1 MAVVGS
7 TGSASSLA
15 DDLSIDRRN
24 LAANEQTASDK
35 DMFMRLMLAQ
45 MKNQN
50 PLNPQDGT
58 QFLSQLAQF
67 SQLEGIGKINSS
79 IQDMS
84 SMFKSTQ
91 TLQATTLVG
100 REVQVDG
107 GTTFFDGSK
116 PSTGIIKAGQ
126 AATDC
131 MVKVRDSSGALVFS
145 SKLGDIGANESGFA
159 WDGADNSGN
168 PLKPGNYTFS
178 VEGLIG
184 GKTVALETAMN
195 QRVSSVS
202 IAGGPGGGM
211 MLNLAGGSSIGADKV
226 TKIR

>member
-1 MAVVGS
+1 MAVVGT
-7 TGSASSLA
+7 TGTSSLA

-24 LAANEQTASDK
+24 VAANNQASADK

-84 SMFKSTQ
+84 TMFKSTQ

-100 REVQVDG
+100 REVQTDG
-107 GTTFFDGSK
+107 GTTFFDGNNT
-116 PSTGIIKAGQ
+116 STGVIKAGQ

-131 MVKVRDSSGALVFS
+131 IIKVRDSRGATVFTGT
-145 SKLGDIGANESGFA
+145 LGDIGANESGFA
-159 WDGADNSGN
+159 WDGSDNAGN
-168 PLKPGNYTFS
+168 PVPPGNYSFA
-178 VEGLIG
+178 VEGRIG
-184 GKTVALETAMN
+184 GKTVALDTAMN

-202 IAGGPGGGM
+202 IAGGPGGSM
-211 MLNLAGGSSIGADKV
+211 MLNLAGGSSISADKV

>member
-7 TGSASSLA
+7 TGTTGALM

-24 LAANEQTASDK
+24 IPARDQASADK

-84 SMFKSTQ
+84 TMFKSTQ

-100 REVQVDG
+100 REVQIDG
-107 GTTFFDGSK
+107 GTSFFDGSN
-116 PSTGIIKAGQ
+116 PNTGVIKAGQ

-131 MVKVRDSSGALVFS
+131 IFKVRDSSGAMVYNAT
-145 SKLGDIGANESGFA
+145 LGDIGANEAGFGWA
-159 WDGADNSGN
+159 GTDSNGN
-168 PLKPGNYTFS
+168 PVPPGNYTFT
-178 VEGLIG
+178 VEGRIG
-184 GKTVALETAMN
+184 GKTVALDTAMN

-202 IAGGPGGGM
+202 IAGGPGGSM
-211 MLNLAGGSSIGADKV
+211 ILNLAGGSSISADKV

>member
-7 TGSASSLA
+7 TGTSSLA

-24 LAANEQTASDK
+24 VAANNQASADK

-84 SMFKSTQ
+84 TMFKSTQ

-100 REVQVDG
+100 REVQTDG
-107 GTTFFDGSK
+107 GTTFFDGSN
-116 PSTGIIKAGQ
+116 PSTGVIKAGQ

-131 MVKVRDSSGALVFS
+131 IIKVRDSRGATVFTGT
-145 SKLGDIGANESGFA
+145 LGDVGANESGFA
-159 WDGADNSGN
+159 WDGSDNAGN
-168 PLKPGNYTFS
+168 PVPPGNYNFAI
-178 VEGLIG
+178 EGRIG
-184 GKTVALETAMN
+184 GKTVALDTAMN

-202 IAGGPGGGM
+202 IAGGPGGSM
-211 MLNLAGGSSIGADKV
+211 MLNLAGGSSISADKV

>member
-7 TGSASSLA
+7 TGTTGALM

-24 LAANEQTASDK
+24 IPARDQASADK

-84 SMFKSTQ
+84 TMFKSTQ

-100 REVQVDG
+100 REVQIDG
-107 GTTFFDGSK
+107 GTSFFDGSN
-116 PSTGIIKAGQ
+116 PNTGVIKAGQ

-131 MVKVRDSSGALVFS
+131 
-145 SKLGDIGANESGFA
+145 I
-159 WDGADNSGN
+159 
-168 PLKPGNYTFS
+168 
-178 VEGLIG
+178 
-184 GKTVALETAMN
+184 
-195 QRVSSVS
+195 
-202 IAGGPGGGM
+202 
-211 MLNLAGGSSIGADKV
+211 
-226 TKIR
+226 